1 MSAHQPYSMTAFDP
15 RLLGIRVLDPE
26 VVLKLT
32 GERPA
37 GLPPAQVA
45 DLEKGIKRFHG
56 YSRNGWFC
64 ALVERLAGAAGID
77 GLGFLFET
85 PDERKFS
92 CPDRAYPDVDP
103 DEYDPAVWYTLLE
116 PDACAAAA
124 DAVGALMTWCW
135 RNQQEAADLIECH
148 PESVR
153 PAVARAHTL
162 QWWSEVGDPEEV
174 DERYLFCVLATAR
187 DLLNCAASRRWLF
200 LFEQEEVH

>member
-1 MSAHQPYSMTAFDP
+1 MSAHQPYAMTAFDP

-26 VVLKLT
+26 VALKLT

-45 DLEKGIKRFHG
+45 DLEKGIKRFRG

-64 ALVERLAGAAGID
+64 ALVERLAGVAGID
-77 GLGFLFET
+77 GLGFLSET

-92 CPDRAYPDVDP
+92 CPDRACADVDP

-135 RNQQEAADLIECH
+135 RNHPEAAEVIECH
-148 PESVR
+148 PKNVR

-162 QWWSEVGDPEEV
+162 QWWTEVGDPEEV